1 MKRVCLFVVAA
12 ALMLAAC
19 GGSSSS
25 SSSGSSSGSA
35 SSGGHVNITLWHGYT
50 DVEATSIKALV
61 KQFNATHPNIT
72 VTAQFYGNADYALQK
87 VLAAVAGGKPPDIAY
102 LYGSWAANIATNPS
116 TVDLSSV
123 HQVAV
128 VELERL
134 LAGGAQRDHRQRQ
147 GDRHPG
153 AD

>member
-25 SSSGSSSGSA
+25 SSYGGSAGGSGSSSK
-35 SSGGHVNITLWHGYT
+35 GHVNITLWHGYT

-72 VTAQFYGNADYALQK
+72 
-87 VLAAVAGGKPPDIAY
+87 
-102 LYGSWAANIATNPS
+102 
-116 TVDLSSV
+116 
-123 HQVAV
+123 
-128 VELERL
+128 
-134 LAGGAQRDHRQRQ
+134 
-147 GDRHPG
+147 
-153 AD
+153 